1 MKSFFEDLGKKI
13 GETTETVTSKAGEM
27 MEIQRLRGQIRTLER
42 GNEAD
47 MLEMGRFLYE
57 KYQAGEAMDEQVQML
72 CEKIDNRTESIERH
86 QAKIKEIS
94 EIKGKRYAEYY
105 YFILLGA
112 KTTYIFTILIFVCL
126 LAVLAASV
134 EALLLGLLL
143 GGLAIAYLDLSL
155 QDKLTARRQELVLDL
170 PQVLSKLT
178 LLVNSGMVLRDAWK
192 RVSVTGDRALYQEMQ
207 NTSMEIEN
215 GIMETDAYRNFA
227 ERCNVKEIRKFA
239 SLVIQN
245 LKKGNEELAYF
256 LKDLSDEMWEVK
268 KNEVKQKGEK
278 ANSRLL
284 LPMMLIFI
292 GILIMILV
300 PVFQQMG

>member
-1 MKSFFEDLGKKI
+1 MGIFQLILLTVSTPLALIWLFLAAANGKKYK
-13 GETTETVTSKAGEM
+13 EYTESAFAKEFQMSDLFCVGFSV
-27 MEIQRLRGQIRTLER
+27 MEILHINTKSRS
-42 GNEAD
+42 A
-47 MLEMGRFLYE
+47 
-57 KYQAGEAMDEQVQML
+57 QM
-72 CEKIDNRTESIERH
+72 
-86 QAKIKEIS
+86 KIKEIA

-112 KTTYIFTILIFVCL
+112 KTTYIFTMVVFVCL
-126 LAVLAASV
+126 LAVLADSV
-134 EALLLGLLL
+134 EALLFGILL
-143 GGLAIAYLDLSL
+143 GGLAIVYLDLTL

-178 LLVNSGMVLRDAWK
+178 LLVNSGMVLREAWK
-192 RVSVTGDRALYQEMQ
+192 RVSVTGDRVLYKEMQ
-207 NTSMEIEN
+207 NTSLEIEN
-215 GIMETDAYRNFA
+215 SVMEADAYRNFA
-227 ERCNVKEIRKFA
+227 DRCNVKEIRKFA
-239 SLVIQN
+239 SLIIQN

-292 GILIMILV
+292 GILLMILV

>member
-1 MKSFFEDLGKKI
+1 MGIFQLILLTVSTPLALIWLFLAVANGKKYK
-13 GETTETVTSKAGEM
+13 EYTESAFAKEFQMSDLFCVGFSV
-27 MEIQRLRGQIRTLER
+27 MEILHINTKSRS
-42 GNEAD
+42 A
-47 MLEMGRFLYE
+47 
-57 KYQAGEAMDEQVQML
+57 QM
-72 CEKIDNRTESIERH
+72 
-86 QAKIKEIS
+86 KIKEIA

-112 KTTYIFTILIFVCL
+112 KTTYIFTMVVFVCL
-126 LAVLAASV
+126 LAVLADSV
-134 EALLLGLLL
+134 EALLFGILL
-143 GGLAIAYLDLSL
+143 GGLAIVYLDLTL

-178 LLVNSGMVLRDAWK
+178 LLVNSGMVLREAWK
-192 RVSVTGDRALYQEMQ
+192 RVSVTGDRVLYKEMQ
-207 NTSMEIEN
+207 NTSLEIEN
-215 GIMETDAYRNFA
+215 GVMEADAYRNFA
-227 ERCNVKEIRKFA
+227 DRCNVKEIRKFA
-239 SLVIQN
+239 SLIIQN

-292 GILIMILV
+292 GILLMILV